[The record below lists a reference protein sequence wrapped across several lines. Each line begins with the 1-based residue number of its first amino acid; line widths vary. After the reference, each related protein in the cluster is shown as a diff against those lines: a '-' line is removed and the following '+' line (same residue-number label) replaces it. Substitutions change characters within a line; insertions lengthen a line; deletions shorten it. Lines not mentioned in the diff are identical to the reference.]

1 MGLAASQA
9 RFLCITARK
18 ADCEYKSTE
27 LAQQKLD
34 ITKQLGAISNEYS
47 NAMNATKLMWSNDAV
62 NGSYGMTYSLMM
74 MPSAANDFNP
84 YMITTSSGAIVLNG
98 PYAAAAKA
106 AGISKS
112 GGIGSQ
118 ESRDKFISALVPYGL
133 ITEDTAK
140 AITLNDYEYKL
151 NGNNLE
157 LDESSGTIGTTGVDW
172 DPSAGMGRDP
182 LNKSAN
188 VMSFADLCLSESMGL
203 QTVDWAKMFVGD
215 GQYTEKE
222 F

>member
-34 ITKQLGAISNEYS
+34 ITKQLGAISTEYS

-62 NGSYGMTYSLMM
+62 NGSYGMTYSLLM

-84 YMITTSSGAIVLNG
+84 YMVTTSSGAIVLNG

-118 ESRDKFISALVPYGL
+118 ESRDKFISALS
-133 ITEDTAK
+133 
-140 AITLNDYEYKL
+140 AIEEK
-151 NGNNLE
+151 
-157 LDESSGTIGTTGVDW
+157 IIF
-172 DPSAGMGRDP
+172 R
-182 LNKSAN
+182 
-188 VMSFADLCLSESMGL
+188 L
-203 QTVDWAKMFVGD
+203 QKFFI
-215 GQYTEKE
+215 KK
-222 F
+222 

>member
-84 YMITTSSGAIVLNG
+84 Y
-98 PYAAAAKA
+98 
-106 AGISKS
+106 
-112 GGIGSQ
+112 Q
-118 ESRDKFISALVPYGL
+118 GL
-133 ITEDTAK
+133 
-140 AITLNDYEYKL
+140 LY
-151 NGNNLE
+151 
-157 LDESSGTIGTTGVDW
+157 
-172 DPSAGMGRDP
+172 
-182 LNKSAN
+182 
-188 VMSFADLCLSESMGL
+188 
-203 QTVDWAKMFVGD
+203 
-215 GQYTEKE
+215 
-222 F
+222 